1 MLLQHTALIKQLLE
15 YVLHLP
21 PPLAAP
27 LLRSLLPLQRQRPE
41 LRDHLVMLLRKAMF
55 YKEEE
60 LRLTAVHGFL
70 LLLQDTAADAPAGGA
85 AASSS
90 SGSGG
95 GGAQLQLELLN
106 SIRRSFGQQPSIR
119 KALYAG
125 LVPAYAGQP
134 ALRELI
140 LELLLGQ
147 LRLYHDDAA
156 AGSTQA
162 PEAPLRLSECFNQ
175 GDTLALVEPLPQ
187 LLHALV
193 LCVRHADAH
202 GGGGGGAAAAAR
214 ERMGAI
220 AAAVARCNLTSFG
233 LAEVEGGATQAKK
246 AGDKLVGK
254 LAAAKLLHSSV
265 AALLE
270 WCVYCEGDGSEQP
283 AATQAAAPT
292 QGSAATLAGNQLTHQ
307 LFKLLLAIDGLLLEA
322 GAPLAKKAPAH
333 LHEAEFSLSLGCCE
347 KVLGAVAATQAR
359 LAGSQAHYARFVLK
373 ATAAKAHALAAT
385 LAAER
390 RGAAATLVGDAKAEE
405 LQKVGGCARV
415 LVALMAAAE
424 ELDGKEA
431 PSGRRSVNPL
441 TGKKEKAVA
450 ATEGGGDKSKGKEK
464 EGKEKAAPK
473 EKASPSRLQL
483 VLEALEATVALLC
496 AEPSLAPLAAAVGA
510 DGDDGAAADGGA
522 AAAER
527 WLAGTVLPLVTRLSR
542 DESHREA
549 EVALRIG
556 GALSAALPSSKLKAA
571 LEWAGGFIGGEE
583 VASNPLCKAAL
594 SFALTLHRRAHAEP
608 ALLGRCAEELHAL
621 LHDNMHDEG
630 EGGTST
636 LAMLTEG
643 NANALSAAALEQLE
657 LEMAEGE
664 KAADLLA
671 RLAGGADGTAAEG
684 TAAAEL
690 RGRVHRRYVSH
701 AQVLREL
708 CKSQLMGAPVQHLLK
723 LVTKLFKMLDASF
736 KAMKA
741 PPPDAGDVLEAVCT
755 ELCPAVYAMLSF
767 TGSCDTSESAKKVE
781 REAKVVPALVGQIEK
796 FEATIVKL
804 GKKSSTDL
812 LRYMKRATNRDFRIS
827 AGEVSKAITDAMAVD
842 DDDDAPAKGK
852 GGAKKRK
859 AKAKEGKGKKA
870 KKDDTDD
877 DED

>member
-1 MLLQHTALIKQLLE
+1 M
-15 YVLHLP
+15 
-21 PPLAAP
+21 
-27 LLRSLLPLQRQRPE
+27 
-41 LRDHLVMLLRKAMF
+41 
-55 YKEEE
+55 
-60 LRLTAVHGFL
+60 
-70 LLLQDTAADAPAGGA
+70 
-85 AASSS
+85 
-90 SGSGG
+90 
-95 GGAQLQLELLN
+95 
-106 SIRRSFGQQPSIR
+106 
-119 KALYAG
+119 
-125 LVPAYAGQP
+125 
-134 ALRELI
+134 
-140 LELLLGQ
+140 
-147 LRLYHDDAA
+147 
-156 AGSTQA
+156 
-162 PEAPLRLSECFNQ
+162 
-175 GDTLALVEPLPQ
+175 
-187 LLHALV
+187 
-193 LCVRHADAH
+193 
-202 GGGGGGAAAAAR
+202 
-214 ERMGAI
+214 
-220 AAAVARCNLTSFG
+220 
-233 LAEVEGGATQAKK
+233 
-246 AGDKLVGK
+246 
-254 LAAAKLLHSSV
+254 
-265 AALLE
+265 
-270 WCVYCEGDGSEQP
+270 
-283 AATQAAAPT
+283 
-292 QGSAATLAGNQLTHQ
+292 
-307 LFKLLLAIDGLLLEA
+307 
-322 GAPLAKKAPAH
+322 
-333 LHEAEFSLSLGCCE
+333 
-347 KVLGAVAATQAR
+347 
-359 LAGSQAHYARFVLK
+359 
-373 ATAAKAHALAAT
+373 
-385 LAAER
+385 
-390 RGAAATLVGDAKAEE
+390 
-405 LQKVGGCARV
+405 GGCARV

-441 TGKKEKAVA
+441 TGKKEKAA
-450 ATEGGGDKSKGKEK
+450 ATEGGGEKSKGKEKEGKEK

-510 DGDDGAAADGGA
+510 DGDDGATADGGA

-556 GALSAALPSSKLKAA
+556 GALSAALPSSKLKPA

-621 LHDNMHDEG
+621 LHDNMHDEA

-701 AQVLREL
+701 AQVLKEL

-723 LVTKLFKMLDASF
+723 LVTKLFKMLNASF

-767 TGSCDTSESAKKVE
+767 TGSCDTSESAQFVY
-781 REAKVVPALVGQIEK
+781 RE
-796 FEATIVKL
+796 KL
-804 GKKSSTDL
+804 ADFFSRADTPPL
-812 LRYMKRATNRDFRIS
+812 LRAGLLLRAVELPS
-827 AGEVSKAITDAMAVD
+827 
-842 DDDDAPAKGK
+842 P
-852 GGAKKRK
+852 GATTSCVPTLRHRSSIPSFESTTHRRPRFARPKSCL
-859 AKAKEGKGKKA
+859 
-870 KKDDTDD
+870 
-877 DED
+877 

>member
-1 MLLQHTALIKQLLE
+1 MGVVPPTRGRVAAAGAAAAHGADQAAAR
-15 YVLHLP
+15 VRAAP
-21 PPLAAP
+21 AAAARRAAPPLAPPAAAP
-27 LLRSLLPLQRQRPE
+27 APRAARPPGDAAAQGDVLQGRR
-41 LRDHLVMLLRKAMF
+41 
-55 YKEEE
+55 E

-85 AASSS
+85 AASSA

-292 QGSAATLAGNQLTHQ
+292 QGSAATLAGNQLHQ

-322 GAPLAKKAPAH
+322 GAPLAKAPAH

-359 LAGSQAHYARFVLK
+359 LAGSQAHYAQFVLK
-373 ATAAKAHALAAT
+373 ATAAKARAGGDARGGAPRRRRPRR
-385 LAAER
+385 R
-390 RGAAATLVGDAKAEE
+390 RGRGAPE
-405 LQKVGGCARV
+405 VGGCAR
-415 LVALMAAAE
+415 ARGADGGGG

-441 TGKKEKAVA
+441 TGKKEKAA
-450 ATEGGGDKSKGKEK
+450 ATEGRREEQGKEK
-464 EGKEKAAPK
+464 EEGGEGEGGAEGEGEPVAPP
-473 EKASPSRLQL
+473 ARSGGPRGDGR
-483 VLEALEATVALLC
+483 LC
-496 AEPSLAPLAAAVGA
+496 AEPSLAPSPPPSAPTATAAPPPT
-510 DGDDGAAADGGA
+510 AA
-522 AAAER
+522 R
-527 WLAGTVLPLVTRLSR
+527 RRRSWLAGTVLPLVTRLSR
-542 DESHREA
+542 DEGTARPRWRCGSA
-549 EVALRIG
+549 
-556 GALSAALPSSKLKAA
+556 ALSAALPSSKLSSSSGRASSAA
-571 LEWAGGFIGGEE
+571 KRW
-583 VASNPLCKAAL
+583 
-594 SFALTLHRRAHAEP
+594 RRT
-608 ALLGRCAEELHAL
+608 RCA
-621 LHDNMHDEG
+621 
-630 EGGTST
+630 
-636 LAMLTEG
+636 
-643 NANALSAAALEQLE
+643 
-657 LEMAEGE
+657 
-664 KAADLLA
+664 
-671 RLAGGADGTAAEG
+671 
-684 TAAAEL
+684 
-690 RGRVHRRYVSH
+690 RRRS
-701 AQVLREL
+701 R
-708 CKSQLMGAPVQHLLK
+708 S
-723 LVTKLFKMLDASF
+723 
-736 KAMKA
+736 
-741 PPPDAGDVLEAVCT
+741 
-755 ELCPAVYAMLSF
+755 
-767 TGSCDTSESAKKVE
+767 
-781 REAKVVPALVGQIEK
+781 R
-796 FEATIVKL
+796 
-804 GKKSSTDL
+804 
-812 LRYMKRATNRDFRIS
+812 
-827 AGEVSKAITDAMAVD
+827 
-842 DDDDAPAKGK
+842 
-852 GGAKKRK
+852 
-859 AKAKEGKGKKA
+859 
-870 KKDDTDD
+870 
-877 DED
+877 